1 MENNNNQVQNTAAA
15 QAAQNQASVNNG
27 AQEEVNNALLEQET
41 APTEGNN
48 VPQSGN
54 NESAG
59 KNDKPLTTEQ
69 FHALL
74 KFNTIELS
82 GARAAYAVDIA
93 DLQQEYDD
101 ALTKILEM
109 EHQAN
114 LELREARDGYERAKE
129 YYEQTLRQLKKL
141 RNDADRKRNIGKAKA
156 KSRWSSSNEEI
167 QSKRHNIFEWYRNSG
182 GVLTGA
188 EEGLLHPG
196 WTKDKKGGVSNEE
209 Q

>member
-114 LELREARDGYERAKE
+114 LELREARDDYERAKE

-182 GVLTGA
+182 GGTHGSRGRTPSPRLDQRQ
-188 EEGLLHPG
+188 ERR
-196 WTKDKKGGVSNEE
+196 SE